1 MIEREWFLPS
11 NTSSG
16 GSTYMLPILSET
28 LCIEYS
34 TRAGEYY
41 SFNLYQ
47 GEQKMLS
54 GTIEAHGYVARAK
67 RGRSSEQIGMA

>member
-1 MIEREWFLPS
+1 M
-11 NTSSG
+11 
-16 GSTYMLPILSET
+16 
-28 LCIEYS
+28 EYS

-54 GTIEAHGYVARAK
+54 ATIEAHGYVACVK
-67 RGRSSEQIGMA
+67 RGCSSEQIGMT